1 MADLGY
7 ETLAVAAS
15 AVALASVPSGATR
28 AYIQVDTGPVRFRYD
43 GSNPSTTVGTLI
55 AADGSITLKGE
66 STLAAVRF
74 IRSSG
79 TSASLKVA
87 YGTLNEGVES
97 SMDAI

>member
-55 AADGSITLKGE
+55 AVSYTHLTLPTKRI
-66 STLAAVRF
+66 V
-74 IRSSG
+74 
-79 TSASLKVA
+79 
-87 YGTLNEGVES
+87 
-97 SMDAI
+97 